1 MIVGKRIRALRKE
14 RGLTQKELGD
24 ELNLDKT
31 TISHYENG
39 RRMPDLEFIKKV
51 TNYFKVDINTFFG
64 TEYIVK
70 SKQKKEIMSKEE
82 IDFILELRKT
92 DNYNI
97 IMNEP
102 EKYARIL
109 GNKDSKKE
117 KFPVGSK

>member
-39 RRMPDLEFIKKV
+39 RRMPDLEFLKKV

-82 IDFILELRKT
+82 IDFE
-92 DNYNI
+92 
-97 IMNEP
+97 
-102 EKYARIL
+102 
-109 GNKDSKKE
+109 
-117 KFPVGSK
+117 